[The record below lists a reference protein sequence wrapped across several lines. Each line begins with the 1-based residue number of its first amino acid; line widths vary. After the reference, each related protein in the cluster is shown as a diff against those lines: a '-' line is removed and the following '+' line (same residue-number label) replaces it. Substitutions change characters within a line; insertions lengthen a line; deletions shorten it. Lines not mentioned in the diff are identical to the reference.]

1 MCCCLKVPIKRD
13 VEAAVNQTKVL
24 SVKRQSYCVLAH
36 RPPTL
41 TNTANPT
48 RLPSDPPSSAT
59 WRQCLAGR
67 PGRAHTQTVS
77 SCSSKS
83 FSRHLSCGGFSFVR
97 PLCTGLTRSLPMVQ
111 TASGESD
118 QAADSIARSNA

>member
-48 RLPSDPPSSAT
+48 CLPSNPLHPPPGGSA
-59 WRQCLAGR
+59 
-67 PGRAHTQTVS
+67 S
-77 SCSSKS
+77 
-83 FSRHLSCGGFSFVR
+83 
-97 PLCTGLTRSLPMVQ
+97 
-111 TASGESD
+111 
-118 QAADSIARSNA
+118 QAAQAAPILKPSPPAR